1 MEPIYT
7 MARWVIIPSL
17 RAWFRW
23 HVEGLEHIPA
33 SGSAIITT
41 NHIAYLDPLAV
52 AYGVVRA
59 GRRPRFLAKSELM
72 KDPKI
77 GWLLR
82 GCGQIEVQ
90 RGTRNAVQALQH
102 ASEALERGEVVCIFP
117 EGTVTTDPDLRP
129 MPSKTGTP
137 RLALLTG
144 APVIPCG
151 VWGTANVWP
160 KNFKPNWKFKQ
171 ELAVRFGEPVVYRG
185 DTDSAEE
192 WTAVGD
198 DITNRIAG
206 LVASVKPL
214 IPDQRRPRKT
224 GTSSKA
230 S

>member
-1 MEPIYT
+1 MEPVYT
-7 MARWVIIPSL
+7 MTRWVLIPSL

-23 HVEGLEHIPA
+23 HIEGLEHIPA
-33 SGSAIITT
+33 QGPAIVAT

-72 KDPKI
+72 NDPKI
-77 GWLLR
+77 GWILR

-90 RGTRNAVQALQH
+90 RGTRNAAQALQH
-102 ASEALERGEVVCIFP
+102 AFDALQRGEVVCIFP
-117 EGTVTTDPDLRP
+117 EGTVTPDPDLRP

-137 RLALLTG
+137 RLALRSEV
-144 APVIPCG
+144 PVIPCG

-160 KNFKPNWKFKQ
+160 KNFRSNWKFKQ

-185 DTDSAEE
+185 DPDRAED
-192 WTAVGD
+192 WASTGD
-198 DITNRIAG
+198 DITNRIAE

-214 IPDQRRPRKT
+214 IPDRRRPRKT
-224 GTSSKA
+224 GAGSNA
-230 S
+230 

>member
-23 HVEGLEHIPA
+23 HVEGLEHVPA
-33 SGSAIITT
+33 SGPAIIAT

-59 GRRPRFLAKSELM
+59 NRRPRFLAKSELM
-72 KDPKI
+72 EDPKI

-82 GCGQIEVQ
+82 GCGQIGVQ
-90 RGTRNAVQALQH
+90 RGTRNAVQALEH
-102 ASEALERGEVVCIFP
+102 AFDALERGEVVCIFP
-117 EGTVTTDPDLRP
+117 EGTVTNDPELRP

-137 RLALLTG
+137 RLALRSG

-160 KNFKPNWKFKQ
+160 KNYKPNWKFKQ
-171 ELAVRFGEPVVYRG
+171 ELAVRFGEPVGYEG
-185 DTDSAEE
+185 DPDSAED
-192 WTAVGD
+192 WSLAGD

-206 LVASVKPL
+206 LVASIKPL
-214 IPDQRRPRKT
+214 IPDRRRPRKA
-224 GTSSKA
+224 GTRSKA
-230 S
+230 

>member
-1 MEPIYT
+1 VEPIYT
-7 MARWVIIPSL
+7 GTRWIVIPSL

-23 HVEGLEHIPA
+23 HIEGLEHVPKEGPA
-33 SGSAIITT
+33 IVAA

-72 KDPKI
+72 DDRRI
-77 GWLLR
+77 GWILR

-90 RGTRNAVQALQH
+90 RGTRNAVQALEH
-102 ASEALERGEVVCIFP
+102 AFDALGRGEVVCIFP
-117 EGTVTTDPDLRP
+117 EGTVTPDHDLRP

-137 RLALLTG
+137 RLALRSG

-160 KNFKPNWKFKQ
+160 KNYKHNWKYRQ

-185 DTDSAEE
+185 DADRAED
-192 WTAVGD
+192 WADAGD
-198 DITNRIAG
+198 DITNRIAE
-206 LVASVKPL
+206 LVASLKPL
-214 IPDQRRPRKT
+214 IPDRRRPKK
-224 GTSSKA
+224 SKA
-230 S
+230 AAKS